1 VLWDLPGGIGDV
13 AGVEVLAAKH
23 GVRPGSINPN
33 TFQDQVY
40 KHGSLGNPDPAIR
53 KKALQHILD
62 SIEIG
67 SQLGSPRCF
76 RYGSPMGR
84 TIDSEYSSAAAMVRR
99 STPERP
105 PTPD

>member
-1 VLWDLPGGIGDV
+1 MECGQ
-13 AGVEVLAAKH
+13 
-23 GVRPGSINPN
+23 GSINQN

-40 KHGSLGNPDPAIR
+40 KHGSLGNPDPAIAR
-53 KKALQHILD
+53 KPQHILD

-67 SQLGSPRCF
+67 SQLGSRDVF
-76 RYGSPMGR
+76 GYGSRWVELSG
-84 TIDSEYSSAAAMVRR
+84 TQKYSSAAAMVRR